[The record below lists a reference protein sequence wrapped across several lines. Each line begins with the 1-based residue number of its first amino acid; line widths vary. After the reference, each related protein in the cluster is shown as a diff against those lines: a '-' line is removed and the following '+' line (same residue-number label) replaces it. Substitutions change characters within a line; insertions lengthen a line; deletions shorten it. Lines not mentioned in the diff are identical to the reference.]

1 MPFSE
6 QQLKPVKMSFDKE
19 QGETNCLR
27 SYLREH
33 QVHWILNAG
42 FSYWLKKLVSWRI
55 QSTYRIKYLGN
66 PPNSQQQ
73 WPLCYGGIW
82 TLLEKMSHHSLNS
95 SVFKGKKLHIP
106 PCLSARVHRMA
117 SPSCYVH
124 RCNLRLL
131 KAIELEAKKWKNGKA
146 HKLSINIPIIR
157 IWDFS
162 VYISKQAFS
171 HWCFQSLIAWVK
183 RLRSAGSP

>member
-42 FSYWLKKLVSWRI
+42 FSYCWRNLWVGGSRVRTGSNI
-55 QSTYRIKYLGN
+55 WGIPQTPNNSDLYVMVGSEPYL
-66 PPNSQQQ
+66 
-73 WPLCYGGIW
+73 LA
-82 TLLEKMSHHSLNS
+82 KMSHHSLNS

-106 PCLSARVHRMA
+106 PCLFAKVHRMA

-124 RCNLRLL
+124 RCNLRVL
-131 KAIELEAKKWKNGKA
+131 KAIELEAKNGRTR
-146 HKLSINIPIIR
+146 HINWVSISHHQDMR
-157 IWDFS
+157 YK
-162 VYISKQAFS
+162 YI
-171 HWCFQSLIAWVK
+171 
-183 RLRSAGSP
+183 